1 MLQIGSMNLMRHG
14 IENPKIEARDSRD
27 GRTLGL
33 YRIPVGDV
41 KYNGLP
47 LFRKE
52 KNIAIAPNKTP
63 KNWHGRVRLFCPR
76 R

>member
-1 MLQIGSMNLMRHG
+1 M
-14 IENPKIEARDSRD
+14 PKIEARDSRG
-27 GRTLGL
+27 GRTWGVIPD
-33 YRIPVGDV
+33 IPVGDV

-52 KNIAIAPNKTP
+52 KNIAIVPNKTP

>member
-33 YRIPVGDV
+33 YRIPVRDV
-41 KYNGLP
+41 KYNG
-47 LFRKE
+47 
-52 KNIAIAPNKTP
+52 
-63 KNWHGRVRLFCPR
+63 
-76 R
+76 